1 MPFKDFQDEH
11 FLSSLL
17 DTMTDGVMVVDP
29 EGIIMCLNPA
39 AERIT
44 GYASS
49 EIIGKPCTL
58 LDTDACLVSE
68 GDTKVKRCSLFKE
81 GKVSNRRCQIRGK
94 NGQNVM
100 LLKNAVTLRD
110 PSGQVVGAVETMT
123 DVTSLFM
130 KEMEVEQLRR
140 ELSHEY
146 GFMGLVGNSPA
157 MQQVYEQIRN
167 ASQSDVPVIISGESG
182 TGKELA
188 AEAIHRM
195 SRRKEGPYIRVNC
208 AALNEHLLETELF
221 GHRKGAFTGAV
232 ADRKGRFEVADGGS
246 LFLDEI
252 GDMSPAMQV
261 KLLRVLQEKE
271 VERIGENHPVKVDVR
286 IITATNRDLDA
297 LMESGK
303 FREDLYYRVHV
314 LPVHIPPLREHIED
328 LAQLVPYILKRISVV
343 NRKAVT
349 RVTPEAYAVLESF
362 EWPGN
367 IRQLNNALE
376 YAAITC
382 RKETIEARDLPEYL
396 SRRKP
401 PMSRRGRQM
410 PRAEELI
417 QVLRDNG
424 FNRTRAAE
432 ALGISRV
439 ALWKRM
445 KRLGISDLS

>member
-1 MPFKDFQDEH
+1 MPFSDFQDER

-29 EGIIMCLNPA
+29 DGIIMCMNPA

-58 LDTDACLVSE
+58 LDTDACLVAE
-68 GDTKVKRCSLFKE
+68 GDTKVKRCSLFQE
-81 GKVSNRRCQIRGK
+81 GKVSNKRCRIRGK

-110 PSGQVVGAVETMT
+110 TAGRIVGAVETMT

-146 GFMGLVGNSPA
+146 GFMGLVGRSPN
-157 MQQVYEQIRN
+157 MEKVYEQIRN
-167 ASQSDVPVIISGESG
+167 ASQGDIPVIITGESG

-188 AEAIHRM
+188 AGAIHRL
-195 SRRKEGPYIRVNC
+195 SHRKEGPYIRVNC

-221 GHRKGAFTGAV
+221 GHKKGAFTGAL
-232 ADRKGRFEVADGGS
+232 ADRKGRFEAADGGS

-271 VERIGENHPVKVDVR
+271 VERIGENYPVKVDVR
-286 IITATNRDLDA
+286 IITATNRDLDEQMA
-297 LMESGK
+297 KGR
-303 FREDLYYRVHV
+303 FREDLYYRINV
-314 LPVHIPPLREHIED
+314 LSIHIPPLREHIED

-343 NRKAVT
+343 SRKHVE
-349 RVTPEAYAVLESF
+349 RVTPEAYAALQTF
-362 EWPGN
+362 DWPGN
-367 IRQLNNALE
+367 IRQLNNSLE
-376 YAAITC
+376 YAAVTC
-382 RKETIEARDLPEYL
+382 KRETIELTDLPEYV
-396 SRRKP
+396 SRR
-401 PMSRRGRQM
+401 RTTTARAGRHLRQ
-410 PRAEELI
+410 RDEL
-417 QVLRDNG
+417 LENLKEHG
-424 FNRTRAAE
+424 FNRTRTAE

-445 KRLGISDLS
+445 KRLGVTAP